1 VPPRRCAD
9 GAELKIH
16 DLMSRASHLSSAG
29 DRANLVSQK
38 VTKHTPRRE
47 VRAGKIAILG
57 EVDVPWRNNRFPK
70 FQGRGRCGGD
80 AARVRPLLGV
90 CVFWLNL
97 P

>member
-1 VPPRRCAD
+1 MPPRRCAD

-70 FQGRGRCGGD
+70 FQGHGRSGGA
-80 AARVRPLLGV
+80 AARAAVVR
-90 CVFWLNL
+90 CVFFFWLNL
-97 P
+97 C